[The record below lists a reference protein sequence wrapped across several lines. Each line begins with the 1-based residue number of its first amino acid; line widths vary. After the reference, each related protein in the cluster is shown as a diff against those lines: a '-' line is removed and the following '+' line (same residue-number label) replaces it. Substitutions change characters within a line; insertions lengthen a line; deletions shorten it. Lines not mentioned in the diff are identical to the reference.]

1 MANSVV
7 INVIAK
13 VGGLNEVEK
22 FKSKLNGLTTTKG
35 FKSAVMGVGM
45 GAGMAAFNALGS
57 AISGATD
64 FMQGAVQ
71 AAMDEETSLA
81 RLNTALEANVRG
93 WDGNTKAIEDTI
105 AARLKLGFSDDE
117 QRESLAI
124 LVAKTGD
131 YNSAL
136 AISGAAMDLARLK
149 GIELAEATK
158 AISLGMSG
166 SGRALKEL
174 GINVKDYA
182 SGTEILGAIQEK
194 AAGQAEAFG
203 NTTAG
208 AMLAAQVAIDEAS
221 ETIGVKMLP
230 IIKKLAFAIRDELVP
245 AVETLDKRLTD
256 FGNLK
261 FPDSDYGPFTP
272 IWEFVNDL
280 APTKTKL
287 WEFLD
292 GTQQRYID
300 NARAGAVLGG
310 ALGQLSDNQMALRAS
325 LATPLPALTGASMAP
340 IIASASEARDALRSV
355 TDAFKDVS
363 RSQRDSLISTAYDA
377 KRLPEEQILAQSELK
392 AAQKAYRKGE
402 TEDGK
407 RFTREQK
414 AEAKIRVYNAA
425 ESVNE
430 LNRKS
435 GDFTA
440 DYGKTGV
447 KLGEALMIPFH
458 STIYAWTLKI
468 NALLR
473 SVGGGFTTPV
483 TPSPTTPRTGPSRI
497 YEPPVTGSGGTG
509 TTGGKTGLSVTVNT
523 SPVISARDVER
534 ATVTRARY
542 TTTAGSVI

>member
-325 LATPLPALTGASMAP
+325 MATPLPALTGASMAP

>member
-245 AVETLDKRLTD
+245 AVETLDKTLTD

-325 LATPLPALTGASMAP
+325 MATPLPALTGASMAP

>member
-325 LATPLPALTGASMAP
+325 MATPLPALTGASMAP

-497 YEPPVTGSGGTG
+497 YEPPVTGSGATG